1 MENTDLILADD
12 FCVHHHVS
20 YTFISQLNDAGLIEV
35 VTIDEQHFL
44 PIEKLREIEKL
55 TSFYTDLDINVEGI
69 EVISHLLQQ
78 MKGLQQQLKEAQNRL
93 GLYED

>member
-20 YTFISQLNDAGLIEV
+20 YTFISQLNDAGLVEV

-44 PIEKLREIEKL
+44 PIDKLEEIEKL
-55 TSFYTDLDINVEGI
+55 TRFYTDLDINVEGI
-69 EVISHLLQQ
+69 EVVAHLLTQ
-78 MKGLQQQLKEAQNRL
+78 MKHLQHQLRETQNRL

>member
-12 FCVHHHVS
+12 FCIHHHVS

-44 PIEKLREIEKL
+44 PIDKLGEIEKL
-55 TSFYTDLDINVEGI
+55 TSFYTELDINVEGI

-78 MKGLQQQLKEAQNRL
+78 MKGLQQQLKETQNRL